1 MMKAAVQE
9 RRRFP
14 RQEAP
19 PRFEISLLEP
29 ERAIAAGS
37 LNVSQGGLCFRL
49 EEMLEVRSLVRL
61 QLTLEGSRSG
71 QSARSFECTGRVAWV
86 VQRLDLRTMPPF
98 LFDVGIE
105 FVNPPPLL
113 RQLVAPR
120 GDEPSPQK
128 EAAAQEKPV
137 AAWSVRDRHF
147 VPQLERIAQ
156 HPLPWHLVVSIDGV
170 PCFSGHYP
178 TERAAVAA
186 LTQFKREQ
194 AKR

>member
-1 MMKAAVQE
+1 MRAVIQE
-9 RRRFP
+9 RRRFARP
-14 RQEAP
+14 EAP

-29 ERAIAAGS
+29 ERPIAAGS
-37 LNVSQGGLCFRL
+37 LNVSQGGLCLRL

-61 QLTLEGSRSG
+61 QLTLEGSRPG
-71 QSARSFECTGRVAWV
+71 QSARPFECTGRVAWV
-86 VQRLDLRTMPPF
+86 VQRMDLRTMPPF

-113 RQLVAPR
+113 RHLMDPK
-120 GDEPSPQK
+120 GDEVSLQK
-128 EAAAQEKPV
+128 EAAAHEKPM
-137 AAWSVRDRHF
+137 ASWSVRDRCF
-147 VPQLERIAQ
+147 APRLERIAQ

-178 TERAAVAA
+178 TERAAVTA